1 MSGNFFS
8 CSKIGKDPFKI
19 QKRSYDFPRDAAVEK
34 GLLSPG
40 RENILVFLELW
51 QVPLGLGQEP
61 QGPDHVASGK
71 ASLHA
76 SCEGPLGLPLQS
88 VPGPNSSSGAEDGT

>member
-76 SCEGPLGLPLQS
+76 SCEGPLGIPLQS
-88 VPGPNSSSGAEDGT
+88 VPGPKTSCGVEAGT